1 MRLRQVLG
9 AVGVLGWI
17 TGLLVGSALLRLG
30 GYVDIA
36 HAESAAPAQVGLDE
50 PVLAALR
57 EREERIVAREAAL
70 LDREQAITL
79 AGRQIEEQ
87 ITALTDAEQ
96 SLADMIAM
104 AETAAAGD
112 LAKLT
117 VVYENMK
124 PADAA
129 QLFENMDPAFSAGF
143 MALMRL
149 EAAAAI
155 MGGLTPATA
164 YAISVILAGR
174 NAATPTE

>member
-1 MRLRQVLG
+1 MRLRQVLR

-70 LDREQAITL
+70 LDREQAIT
-79 AGRQIEEQ
+79 
-87 ITALTDAEQ
+87 
-96 SLADMIAM
+96 LADMIAM